1 MKTSTLIRRFLPYFK
16 KYRGMLFLD
25 LVCAALT
32 TVCDLVLPL
41 IVRDVTDLAAN
52 NLSALTVSFVLRVGG
67 IYVLL
72 RIVDALAN
80 FYMASRGHIM
90 GTFIE
95 RDMRNDLFAHLQTLG
110 FAYYSNAK
118 VGQIMA
124 RITSDLF
131 EVTEFAHHCPE
142 EFFIAGI
149 KIVIPFIILMVAIM
163 PFTRM
168 VVGTTIGVKG
178 AIVPLVVSA
187 APFIARMVETS
198 LNEVD
203 AGVVEAAQSMG
214 ASTLQIVWKV
224 YLPEA
229 KPSLILG
236 GAISLVTILA
246 YPAIAGTV
254 GAGGLG
260 DIAVRYGHQR
270 GITSVMWVTVV
281 FLIILV
287 QVVQLIFNW
296 LSRRIDKRLDQPS
309 GAKKS
314 GPLDL
319 LPRFAH
325 TK

>member
-1 MKTSTLIRRFLPYFK
+1 MHNHPSRSMKTSTLIRRFLPYFK

-149 KIVIPFIILMVAIM
+149 KIVIPFIILMGASPALTLIIFAM
-163 PFTRM
+163 LPLMIACTRFFNKRM
-168 VVGTTIGVKG
+168 RAVYRESRHQVVRSTPRWRT
-178 AIVPLVVSA
+178 ACWASA
-187 APFIARMVETS
+187 WSRALPTSRSKWKSFITAMTS
-198 LNEVD
+198 LC
-203 AGVVEAAQSMG
+203 
-214 ASTLQIVWKV
+214 ASTAANTSIW
-224 YLPEA
+224 
-229 KPSLILG
+229 
-236 GAISLVTILA
+236 
-246 YPAIAGTV
+246 PAST
-254 GAGGLG
+254 
-260 DIAVRYGHQR
+260 
-270 GITSVMWVTVV
+270 
-281 FLIILV
+281 
-287 QVVQLIFNW
+287 
-296 LSRRIDKRLDQPS
+296 
-309 GAKKS
+309 
-314 GPLDL
+314 PLRASSTD
-319 LPRFAH
+319 
-325 TK
+325 

>member
-1 MKTSTLIRRFLPYFK
+1 MGKGCGMPVKCKICGAELIGDRRCCPLCGTGFDSVLEQEDYGCYPMVPVHLT
-16 KYRGMLFLD
+16 YRVLD
-25 LVCAALT
+25 W
-32 TVCDLVLPL
+32 
-41 IVRDVTDLAAN
+41 IVNIGRSV
-52 NLSALTVSFVLRVGG
+52 
-67 IYVLL
+67 
-72 RIVDALAN
+72 
-80 FYMASRGHIM
+80 
-90 GTFIE
+90 
-95 RDMRNDLFAHLQTLG
+95 
-110 FAYYSNAK
+110 
-118 VGQIMA
+118 
-124 RITSDLF
+124 
-131 EVTEFAHHCPE
+131 
-142 EFFIAGI
+142 
-149 KIVIPFIILMVAIM
+149 PFIILMVAIM

-178 AIVPLVVSA
+178 AIPPLVVSA

-246 YPAIAGTV
+246 YTAIAGTV

-319 LPRFAH
+319 LARFAH

>member
-1 MKTSTLIRRFLPYFK
+1 
-16 KYRGMLFLD
+16 MLFLD

-142 EFFIAGI
+142 EFSS
-149 KIVIPFIILMVAIM
+149 
-163 PFTRM
+163 R
-168 VVGTTIGVKG
+168 
-178 AIVPLVVSA
+178 VSK
-187 APFIARMVETS
+187 S
-198 LNEVD
+198 
-203 AGVVEAAQSMG
+203 S
-214 ASTLQIVWKV
+214 S
-224 YLPEA
+224 
-229 KPSLILG
+229 PS
-236 GAISLVTILA
+236 S
-246 YPAIAGTV
+246 
-254 GAGGLG
+254 
-260 DIAVRYGHQR
+260 
-270 GITSVMWVTVV
+270 
-281 FLIILV
+281 F
-287 QVVQLIFNW
+287 
-296 LSRRIDKRLDQPS
+296 
-309 GAKKS
+309 
-314 GPLDL
+314 
-319 LPRFAH
+319 
-325 TK
+325 

>member
-178 AIVPLVVSA
+178 AIPPLVISA

-198 LNEVD
+198 LSEVD

-214 ASTLQIVWKV
+214 YGSGQLTGR
-224 YLPEA
+224 YLLTACDGYRCDYYEA
-229 KPSLILG
+229 
-236 GAISLVTILA
+236 
-246 YPAIAGTV
+246 
-254 GAGGLG
+254 
-260 DIAVRYGHQR
+260 
-270 GITSVMWVTVV
+270 
-281 FLIILV
+281 
-287 QVVQLIFNW
+287 W
-296 LSRRIDKRLDQPS
+296 LEIWDN
-309 GAKKS
+309 G
-314 GPLDL
+314 
-319 LPRFAH
+319 
-325 TK
+325 